1 MNTPI
6 IWNPQSQ
13 TLDDFKK
20 QHPVDK
26 ILDKYDELLEEV
38 FLIRNP
44 KYKMDKN
51 YGEPLERFAAEQLA
65 AADREKS
72 GVWWYFPWN
81 KLLAHYLP
89 DAMHQEVRTARNKN
103 IITKDEQEKFYNFKV
118 GVAGLSIGSHAAATI
133 PLMGGGRVLKLAD
146 PDNVSASNL
155 NRMRYDFTVLGMSKC
170 DLATQFAYQMNP
182 YAEICAYPDGITNEN
197 IEDFFLKGGKID
209 ILVEEMDNLELK
221 IKIRL
226 KAKELGIPVIMATD
240 NGDNV
245 IIDIERYDL
254 DKNIE
259 IFNGAAGHLT
269 VEEFQKI
276 PPQEIPRLA
285 TKLAG
290 PNLVVPRMLDSLLEV
305 GRTLYSW
312 PQLGDAATLS
322 GVVLAYLVKRIALGD
337 KTATGKLEVNLDAI
351 FDPEYFSDKIVSERD
366 AHRKKFMQIIGLI
379 NK

>member
-1 MNTPI
+1 
-6 IWNPQSQ
+6 
-13 TLDDFKK
+13 
-20 QHPVDK
+20 
-26 ILDKYDELLEEV
+26 
-38 FLIRNP
+38 
-44 KYKMDKN
+44 
-51 YGEPLERFAAEQLA
+51 
-65 AADREKS
+65 
-72 GVWWYFPWN
+72 
-81 KLLAHYLP
+81 
-89 DAMHQEVRTARNKN
+89 
-103 IITKDEQEKFYNFKV
+103 
-118 GVAGLSIGSHAAATI
+118 
-133 PLMGGGRVLKLAD
+133 
-146 PDNVSASNL
+146 
-155 NRMRYDFTVLGMSKC
+155 
-170 DLATQFAYQMNP
+170 
-182 YAEICAYPDGITNEN
+182 
-197 IEDFFLKGGKID
+197 
-209 ILVEEMDNLELK
+209 
-221 IKIRL
+221 
-226 KAKELGIPVIMATD
+226 VIMATD